1 MKTLKTNALRVVL
14 LFILLIGNS
23 SYSQNLEQK
32 IDALASEAY
41 PDNGPGVSILV
52 AKDGKV
58 MYQKAFGLASL
69 ELNVPMTTE
78 NVFEIGSITKQF
90 TAVAILMLEEQG
102 KLKVSDPITKYI
114 PDYPTNGKTI
124 TIHNLLNHTS
134 GIKSYTDMPSFQ
146 KLAAQ
151 DMTPTELIDVFKN
164 EPMDFDPGE
173 EFRYNN
179 SGYILLGYII
189 EVVSKM
195 SYEDFIE
202 KNIFEKLGMSNSYYG
217 RNSQIIKNRADGY
230 QEGSNGYENSNYLSM
245 TLPYA
250 AGSLMSTTSDLL
262 KWQIA
267 LNTHTL
273 INNTSYERAIH
284 GSTLN
289 NGEHITYGYGL
300 SEEEISGSTAIQH
313 GGGIFGYT
321 TMGIYLPEEK
331 VFVSALSNC
340 NCKNVTGLATKIA
353 ALVIGKPIPGK
364 EDAVKLTTEQL
375 NTWVGAYEFEG
386 NVIRYITVE
395 NGKIYSQREGSTK
408 LEIYPLSPDH
418 YIFDMSNTSYTF
430 SKDSDDNKQVEMTLS
445 GDKIIGKATDKA
457 PPKEKPSV
465 VVAPEILATYVGKYE
480 LQPGFVLEVTTNN
493 GQIFAQATGQPQ
505 FEIFAEDED
514 TFFLKVVPASIDF
527 NKDESGE
534 VISLTLHQNGQDM
547 PAKKIE

>member
-1 MKTLKTNALRVVL
+1 MKTLKQTSRKL
-14 LFILLIGNS
+14 LLLIIFLIVNS
-23 SYSQNLEQK
+23 TFSQNLEQK
-32 IDALASEAY
+32 IDAMASEAY
-41 PDNGPGVSILV
+41 PENGPGVSILV

-58 MYQKAFGLASL
+58 MYQKAFGNASL
-69 ELNVPMTTE
+69 ELNVPMTTG

-90 TAVAILMLEEQG
+90 TAVAILMLEEQS
-102 KLKVSDPITKYI
+102 KLKLSDDLTKYI

-151 DMTPTELIDVFKN
+151 DMTPKELIDVFKN
-164 EPMDFDPGE
+164 EPMDFNPGE
-173 EFRYNN
+173 EFKYNN

-189 EVVSKM
+189 EVVSEI

-202 KNIFEKLGMSNSYYG
+202 KNIFEKIGMTNSYYG
-217 RNSQIIKNRADGY
+217 SNSQIINNRADGY
-230 QEGSNGYENSNYLSM
+230 QEGSNGYENANYLSM

-267 LNTHTL
+267 LNTNTL

-321 TMGIYLPEEK
+321 TMGIYFPEEK

-340 NCKNVTGLATKIA
+340 NCKNVSGLATKIG

-364 EDAVKLTTEQL
+364 EDAIKLTDKQL
-375 NTWVGAYEFEG
+375 NAWTGSYLFDG
-386 NVIRYITVE
+386 NVFRYVTVD
-395 NGKIYSQREGSTK
+395 NGAIYSQREGSSK
-408 LEIYPLSPDH
+408 LEIYPLSPNH
-418 YIFDMSNTSYTF
+418 FIFEDGSTSYLF
-430 SKDSDDNKQVEMTLS
+430 SKDSDDNNQVEMTLS
-445 GDKIIGKATDKA
+445 GAKIIGKATDKA

-465 VVAPEILATYVGKYE
+465 IVAPEILATYVGKYE
-480 LQPGFVLEVTTNN
+480 LQPGFVLEVTTNH

-514 TFFLKVVPASIDF
+514 TFFLKVVTASIDF

-534 VISLTLHQNGQDM
+534 VTSLTLHQNGQHM